1 MASLGFWGQLRIL
14 VSLGFWGSVW
24 DFGQFRSLAC
34 FRISK
39 QCANLPHPNNPIIPT
54 LPTQRTP
61 PHTQSLHGCRGC
73 TERAIAGRSGPLH
86 RNAEHTC
93 PPGRGGPLA
102 HTLPLWPKG
111 PGSLAGTCCG
121 RLCVP
126 VLLARRGGG
135 AVDAPWRVQRPT
147 FRRASIASKKAVLSV
162 SAVAASGGF
171 RQPSER
177 ETSASDNPSA

>member
-1 MASLGFWGQLRIL
+1 MATLGFWGQLRILASLGFWGQLRIL

-24 DFGQFRSLAC
+24 DFGQFTSLAC

-39 QCANLPHPNNPIIPT
+39 QCANLPHPSNPIIPT
-54 LPTQRTP
+54 LPTQRTL
-61 PHTQSLHGCRGC
+61 PHTQSLYGCRGC

-93 PPGRGGPLA
+93 PPGRPARPA

-135 AVDAPWRVQRPT
+135 AVDAPRRVQPL
-147 FRRASIASKKAVLSV
+147 AVLLTGLHHGV
-162 SAVAASGGF
+162 HTGQV
-171 RQPSER
+171 RHVR
-177 ETSASDNPSA
+177 